1 MGTNNVKQIAGA
13 QKILNRAR
21 NDEHADFH
29 RKVTR
34 EATEEITE
42 AQHFG
47 PQRTN
52 YVGKYG
58 VEDELFKT
66 NTGYAST
73 EDVQARDQVR
83 DEIFIFLKNAI
94 DNASRY
100 PVAEKREAA
109 KVLSYAMRPY
119 RSANVKTYTG
129 NTAEIYDLIATLRK
143 EKNAQAITALG
154 LDEVV
159 TELETANK
167 DFEAVF
173 DVRSDEKR
181 SRKVQTNMKTI
192 RPEVDAA
199 FSEMATAINVFH
211 YYRKA

>member
-1 MGTNNVKQIAGA
+1 M
-13 QKILNRAR
+13 
-21 NDEHADFH
+21 
-29 RKVTR
+29 
-34 EATEEITE
+34 
-42 AQHFG
+42 
-47 PQRTN
+47 
-52 YVGKYG
+52 
-58 VEDELFKT
+58 
-66 NTGYAST
+66 
-73 EDVQARDQVR
+73 R

-100 PVAEKREAA
+100 PVAEKGEAT

-143 EKNAQAITALG
+143 EKNAQTITALG
-154 LDEVV
+154 LNDVV

-192 RPEVDAA
+192 RPEVDTA
-199 FSEMATAINVFH
+199 FS
-211 YYRKA
+211 